1 VHSAGIRGGLCTV
14 LTTVGRGPVI
24 VEDCTVLTTVV
35 RGLIITR
42 TNEVPIG
49 FLLNAT

>member
-1 VHSAGIRGGLCTV
+1 M